1 MTPKRTIVVA
11 VAVAVGVAASV
22 LSYVFLNSAQQR
34 AYHNAKLVEAYV
46 VVKPVPPTLNGTDAI
61 SGGYIQDRKIP
72 AEFRPATAVT
82 KLSSI
87 RGKQAIAPFAVGQVL
102 VASMFSS
109 ASTASNGFSQL
120 IPAGHVAVT
129 ASVDQVHGVGD
140 FPGPG
145 DKVDLMVTLNGT
157 ETLLLQNVSII
168 AAGQTST
175 GSNATGT
182 TGQSTTAATTPV
194 STSGLY
200 TFSVTPTDAARIA
213 LAEQDGLGLYMTL
226 VPPNSPPVTIPA
238 VSQGNITSAQ

>member
-145 DKVDLMVTLNGT
+145 DKVDLMVT
-157 ETLLLQNVSII
+157 QNVSII
-168 AAGQTST
+168 AAGQTSS